1 MVLFDGA
8 SFSGHVLTHSSQIVD
23 TFDHTATKPTPLS
36 IAPVEQQDDFES
48 RKAWKKV
55 ADAINKGDMDTTST
69 EKSIIE
75 NRQRA
80 MRKTEKEQG
89 KEWERKFFKRVE
101 KDAVFERLVS
111 LPVQRWQE

>member
-1 MVLFDGA
+1 M
-8 SFSGHVLTHSSQIVD
+8 
-23 TFDHTATKPTPLS
+23 
-36 IAPVEQQDDFES
+36 EEQDDFES
-48 RKAWKKV
+48 RRAWKKV

-89 KEWERKFFKRVE
+89 KEWERKFFNRVE
-101 KDAVFERLVS
+101 ADPTFEKLV
-111 LPVQRWQE
+111 R

>member
-1 MVLFDGA
+1 LQV
-8 SFSGHVLTHSSQIVD
+8 ID
-23 TFDHTATKPTPLS
+23 TFDHAAIKPTALT
-36 IAPVEQQDDFES
+36 IAPFEQQDHFES

-55 ADAINKGDMDTTST
+55 ADAITKGDLDTTSA

-101 KDAVFERLVS
+101 KDSVFEKLVS
-111 LPVQRWQE
+111 FPTLR

>member
-1 MVLFDGA
+1 MANSCCVQVVESFDPE
-8 SFSGHVLTHSSQIVD
+8 V
-23 TFDHTATKPTPLS
+23 TKPTPLQ
-36 IAPVEQQDDFES
+36 IAPLEEQDDFES

-55 ADAINKGDMDTTST
+55 ADAINKGDMDTTSA

-89 KEWERKFFKRVE
+89 KDWDRTFFKRVE
-101 KDAVFERLVS
+101 SDPIFEKLVRHLS
-111 LPVQRWQE
+111 HLHMTIVR

>member
-1 MVLFDGA
+1 
-8 SFSGHVLTHSSQIVD
+8 
-23 TFDHTATKPTPLS
+23 
-36 IAPVEQQDDFES
+36 
-48 RKAWKKV
+48 
-55 ADAINKGDMDTTST
+55 MDTTST